1 MVRSLDS
8 RTANSPLWRLPILK
22 VRPIVVTRLIV
33 VKQNTAKAPLI
44 QRRPSRVIAGPT
56 RTRPAAA
63 GRPSFNQQASTTSID
78 TTASID
84 NANATMKGSVG
95 LSSALSKAVLLRVRV
110 ATGADVHYTTT
121 ISVYVPY
128 PCVVLMIDRPTC
140 TLQT

>member
-1 MVRSLDS
+1 ME
-8 RTANSPLWRLPILK
+8 
-22 VRPIVVTRLIV
+22 

-44 QRRPSRVIAGPT
+44 QRRPSRVIAGPA

-121 ISVYVPY
+121 ISVYVLT
-128 PCVVLMIDRPTC
+128 PCSGHG
-140 TLQT
+140 

>member
-1 MVRSLDS
+1 MDRFPGSRMANLLSL
-8 RTANSPLWRLPILK
+8 RPPILK
-22 VRPIVVTRLIV
+22 VRHIVLNKLMV
-33 VKQNTAKAPLI
+33 VKQNTA
-44 QRRPSRVIAGPT
+44 IAGPA

-63 GRPSFNQQASTTSID
+63 GRPSFNQQASTTSIE

-121 ISVYVPY
+121 ISVYVTSPWSS
-128 PCVVLMIDRPTC
+128 
-140 TLQT
+140 